1 MQQSTRA
8 PGATLPKASGFPHP
22 LAEPLGD
29 QPPTPGPAPLVGTW
43 KLLSYEVRYLDESVS
58 YPWGPDAQGL
68 LIYSADGY
76 MMVTLCA
83 AHRPHFA
90 GGDLVH
96 ASPEEQAQ
104 AARTYLSYG
113 GPYERQG
120 QRLVHHV
127 QVSLF
132 PNWVGQDQDR
142 VIEVLERDRLILRT
156 QPLLI
161 AGQVGTAYLIWQRV

>member
-8 PGATLPKASGFPHP
+8 PSATLPKESGFPQP
-22 LAEPLGD
+22 QVEPLGAR
-29 QPPTPGPAPLVGTW
+29 PPKPSSASLIGTW
-43 KLLSYEVRYLDESVS
+43 KLLSYEIRYPDGSVS

-68 LIYSADGY
+68 LIYSADSY
-76 MMVTLCA
+76 MMATLCD
-83 AHRPHFA
+83 AHRPRFA
-90 GGDLVH
+90 GDDVVH

-104 AARTYLSYG
+104 ATRTYLSYG
-113 GPYERQG
+113 GPYELQG
-120 QRLVHHV
+120 ETLVHHV

-132 PNWVGQDQDR
+132 PNWVGQDQVR
-142 VIEVLERDRLILRT
+142 VIEALEGDRLILRT